1 MNGDSCRRVE
11 KGVGTRQR
19 ITLSADRP
27 VCPRCSLP
35 VQEWLFYCPDCGAPV
50 GAYTLWLPFERI
62 RAYGEFL
69 VRAAKA
75 SLKGNGLPW
84 TSRILGALL
93 VFIEAPIVWLMMPFG
108 FIGKGKAAGTRFPG
122 HPQPDPAEE

>member
-1 MNGDSCRRVE
+1 
-11 KGVGTRQR
+11 
-19 ITLSADRP
+19 
-27 VCPRCSLP
+27 

-75 SLKGNGLPW
+75 SLKGNGLSW
-84 TSRILGALL
+84 GSRILGALL
-93 VFIEAPIVWLMMPFG
+93 VLIEAPIVWVMLPLG
-108 FIGKGKAAGTRFPG
+108 CVGKGGAGSG
-122 HPQPDPAEE
+122 DPASPAAQS